1 MKTCTDCVRKCGVD
15 RPETLNGKGTFGFC
29 RCPRNPVL
37 AKAMLHRWEEPCIS
51 GEKGSGAVFFS
62 GCNLRCVFCQNY
74 EISSQVQGKEITV
87 KRLREI
93 YEELIRQGAHNINL
107 VTPGHYT
114 EAVLASLEDPLPVP
128 VVYNTNGYDSPDT
141 LRKLEGKIQIY
152 LPDLKY
158 SDNALALKY
167 SHAPDYFETAA
178 AAIDEMFRQTGP
190 YEMGD
195 DGLLRRGVVVRHLIL
210 PGQVENSL
218 RVIDYIARHFRPG
231 DILFSLMRQYV
242 PHGKIEAFPELSR
255 RVTDE
260 EYDQV
265 EQYLFDSPV
274 EDGFVQDE
282 EAASEEFIP
291 DFDNSGV

>member
-1 MKTCTDCVRKCGVD
+1 MKPCTDCVRKCGVN
-15 RPETLNGKGTFGFC
+15 RPDTLNGEGTFGFC
-29 RCPRNPVL
+29 RCPRTPVV
-37 AKAMLHRWEEPCIS
+37 ARAMLHRWEEPCIS
-51 GEKGSGAVFFS
+51 GKNGSGAVFFA

-74 EISSQVQGKEITV
+74 EISSKVQGKEISIA
-87 KRLREI
+87 RLKEI
-93 YEELIRQGAHNINL
+93 YHELIARGAHNINL

-114 EAVLASLEDPLPVP
+114 EAILASLDQPLPVP
-128 VVYNTNGYDSPDT
+128 VVYNSNGYDSLDS
-141 LRKLEGKIQIY
+141 LHRLEGKIKIY

-167 SHAPDYFETAA
+167 SHAPDYFETAT

-190 YEMGD
+190 YRMD
-195 DGLLRRGVVVRHLIL
+195 DSGMLQSGVVVRHLIL

-218 RVIDYIARHFRPG
+218 RVIDHIAHHFKPG

-242 PHGKIEAFPELSR
+242 PHGEIADFPELNR

-260 EYDQV
+260 EYELV
-265 EQYLFDSPV
+265 EQYLFDSPI

-282 EAASEEFIP
+282 ESASEEFIP

>member
-1 MKTCTDCVRKCGVD
+1 MKPCTDCVRKCGVN
-15 RPETLNGKGTFGFC
+15 RPDTLTGEGTFGFC
-29 RCPRNPVL
+29 RCPRTPVV
-37 AKAMLHRWEEPCIS
+37 ARAMLHRWEEPCIS
-51 GEKGSGAVFFS
+51 GKNGSGAVFFA

-74 EISSQVQGKEITV
+74 EISSKVQGKEISV
-87 KRLREI
+87 ERLKEI
-93 YEELIRQGAHNINL
+93 YHELIAQGAHNINL

-114 EAVLASLEDPLPVP
+114 EAILASLDHPLPVP
-128 VVYNTNGYDSPDT
+128 VVYNSNGYDSLDS
-141 LRKLEGKIQIY
+141 LHRLDGKIKIY

-167 SHAPDYFETAA
+167 SHAPDYFETAT

-190 YEMGD
+190 YRMD
-195 DGLLRRGVVVRHLIL
+195 DSGMLQSGVVVRHLIL

-218 RVIDYIARHFRPG
+218 RVIDHIAHHFKPG

-242 PHGKIEAFPELSR
+242 PHGEIAGFPELNR

-260 EYDQV
+260 EYEQV
-265 EQYLFDSPV
+265 EQYLFDSPI

-282 EAASEEFIP
+282 ESASEEFIP